1 VRQLVYPVGISCDR
15 VLVGRLGDG
24 AIPIDRALRETI
36 DAPEEIIVHP
46 RAAANSDRRDGSGK
60 SNVQVSVLKNLSKS
74 PGDH

>member
-1 VRQLVYPVGISCDR
+1 
-15 VLVGRLGDG
+15 
-24 AIPIDRALRETI
+24 LRETI